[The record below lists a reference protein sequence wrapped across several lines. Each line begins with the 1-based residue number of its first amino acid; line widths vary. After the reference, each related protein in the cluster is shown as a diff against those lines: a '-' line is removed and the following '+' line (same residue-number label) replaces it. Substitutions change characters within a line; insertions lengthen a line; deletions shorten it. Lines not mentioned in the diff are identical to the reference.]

1 MIAIANAIVNLCRRK
16 EGESMDSY
24 EKARAILEHTHDG
37 DDLTQ
42 LELWIVQEA
51 VNNHL
56 NKKGWEKFDEIYR
69 ETVLGQ

>member
-1 MIAIANAIVNLCRRK
+1 
-16 EGESMDSY
+16 MDRY
-24 EKARAILEHTHDG
+24 EKAIAILENTHDG

-56 NKKGWEKFDEIYR
+56 NKKGWDMFEEIYKKR
-69 ETVLGQ
+69 VK